1 MKKVELLAPAK
12 DKKTAI
18 SAINSGCDALYIG
31 AQNFGARKK
40 VPNSLEDIK
49 EIVDY
54 AHRFYVKV
62 HVTVNTILTDDEL
75 VKAQELIQKLYDIG
89 VDAIIVQDTG
99 IFKLAIDG
107 KLPPIVLH
115 ASTQCDNRTLEKVKF
130 FKELGVSRVILAREL
145 SVEQIKNICSPLPG
159 EDVRRTGEGAIEIE
173 TFVHGALCVSYS
185 GQCYL
190 SHYIGGRSANRGE
203 CAQACRKKYSLVD
216 DKGNIIAKDK
226 YLLSMKDFNASSHL
240 KELIDAG
247 VKSFKI
253 EGRLKDENYVK
264 NVVAYYRCEIDK
276 FAQKTSSGKIF
287 LDFEPDVKKS
297 FNRGFTDYFLDG
309 RKRCFNFDTPK
320 SIGEKLGRITRVGK
334 DCFEIGFYKNSRLSI
349 GGEAAV
355 VHTKCVTNAGE
366 RVINPQDGLYFNGY
380 GCLVNKVDG
389 NKIYPNKMD
398 GISAGLEVF
407 RNYDTKFEKQLE
419 NSRTKRRIGVKFI
432 YFDGILKVV
441 DEDKN
446 SVNIELQ
453 ADEPPKNP
461 EKMKENFINQLKK
474 TGESDFYAEDIE
486 IDDDVPFMPVSKI
499 NELRRNILDML
510 MAERLKNY
518 KREIQKPLK
527 YTKFPQHKLDYR
539 ANIHNGQA
547 KSFYENCGCT
557 VCEMSAESGSFPK
570 ELMRTKHCLKFAF
583 NMCKSPKNLFLID
596 EKGQKYPLKFDC
608 KNCEMVILNS
618 CS

>member
-18 SAINSGCDALYIG
+18 AAINSGCDALYIG
-31 AQNFGARKK
+31 ASNFGARKK

-62 HVTVNTILTDDEL
+62 HVTVNTILTDNEL
-75 VKAQELIQKLYDIG
+75 VEARELIQKLYDIG
-89 VDAIIVQDTG
+89 VDAIIVQDMG

-145 SVEQIKNICSPLPG
+145 SVEQIKNICSPFLA

-173 TFVHGALCVSYS
+173 TFVHGALCVCYS

-190 SHYIGGRSANRGE
+190 SYYIGGRSANRGE

-226 YLLSMKDFNASSHL
+226 YLLSMKDFNASKHL

-264 NVVAYYRCEIDK
+264 NVVAYYRREIDK
-276 FAQKTSSGKIF
+276 LAQKTSSGKVF

-297 FNRGFTDYFLDG
+297 FNRGFTDYFLPLTRTSDTLSHTEGNPTG
-309 RKRCFNFDTPK
+309 RGQDIYNFDTPK

-334 DCFEIGFYKNSRLSI
+334 DYFELDADVSK
-349 GGEAAV
+349 
-355 VHTKCVTNAGE
+355 
-366 RVINPQDGLYFNGY
+366 QDGLYFNGY
-380 GCLVNKVDG
+380 GCLVNKVEG

-398 GISAGLEVF
+398 GIAVGVEVF
-407 RNYDTKFEKQLE
+407 RNFDSLFEKQLE

-432 YFDGILKVV
+432 YSDGILKAV

-461 EKMKENFINQLKK
+461 EKMKENFINQLKI

-486 IDDDVPFMPVSKI
+486 IADDVPFMPVSKI

-510 MAERLKNY
+510 MTERLKNY

-527 YTKFPQHKLDYR
+527 YTKFPQQKLDYR
-539 ANIHNGQA
+539 ANIHNEQA

-557 VCEMSAESGSFPK
+557 VCEMDLESNPSTALRFPSIYK
-570 ELMRTKHCLKFAF
+570 GGIELMRTKHCLKFAF
-583 NMCKSPKNLFLID
+583 NMCKSPQKLYLID
-596 EKGQKYPLKFDC
+596 EKGQKYYLKFDC
-608 KNCEMVILNS
+608 KNCEMIVS
-618 CS
+618 SS